1 MKIYFKVVL
10 ILLILFSTLFGVLPL
25 LYSQQSDIMVLLAIV
40 ITTAIP
46 PYIYY
51 SYKWAIK

>member
-1 MKIYFKVVL
+1 MKIYFKIVL
-10 ILLILFSTLFGVLPL
+10 ILLVLFATLFVGLPL
-25 LYSQQSDIMVLLAIV
+25 LYSQQSDIMVLIALF
-40 ITTAIP
+40 ITISIP